1 MLAAPQSIAAHIR
14 QRYPK
19 PGQQELYAA
28 MLAATCQAFADSGL
42 ADPKFA
48 GELVSGSDT
57 KFWSCVSEALL
68 AERLREK
75 TFPTR
80 TPGHGPD
87 LLVLSG
93 NRKVWVESICPEP
106 AGVPDAWLNI
116 QPNTVGDF
124 PHQAILLRWTS
135 AVKEKAEKLLGSFD
149 GQTPGYLA
157 KGVVAPS
164 DAYVIAV
171 NGCRLRHGPFSALLG
186 ISQFPF
192 AAEAVLPIGPYQLQ
206 INRETAKVVER
217 GHQVR
222 FHVEKPNK
230 ALVPTSMFLD
240 PKFAAVSAIWAVEL
254 DGTSAVGN
262 HEPSA
267 VVHNP
272 LATSPVPIGFL
283 NADDEYVA
291 VKDGDE
297 YIFSKVEPAGASAG

>member
-1 MLAAPQSIAAHIR
+1 MA
-14 QRYPK
+14 K
-19 PGQQELYAA
+19 
-28 MLAATCQAFADSGL
+28 LAATCQAFVDSGL

-48 GELVSGSDT
+48 AELVSGSDT

-68 AERLREK
+68 AERLRDK
-75 TFPTR
+75 TFPAR
-80 TPGHGPD
+80 TKPGHGPD

-106 AGVPDAWLNI
+106 AGLPDAWLNI

-149 GQTPGYLA
+149 GQTRGYLA

-192 AAEAVLPIGPYQLQ
+192 AAEAVFPIGPYQLQ

-230 ALVPTSMFLD
+230 ALVPTRMFLD
-240 PKFAAVSAIWAVEL
+240 PHFAGVSAIWAVEL
-254 DGTSAVGN
+254 DGASAVGN

-267 VVHNP
+267 VIHNP
-272 LATSPVPIGFL
+272 LATNPVPIGFL

-297 YIFSKVEPAGASAG
+297 YVFSKVEPACASAG